1 MAVPDPLGLRDPVGL
16 EAGFVRDEVARFL
29 AEDVGAGDVT
39 SALTVPA
46 GTRASARLV
55 ARAACV
61 VAGLEVAREV
71 FRQLDGTVVFR
82 PLVRDGDRVEA
93 GTGLAGLEGA
103 AAPILTGER
112 TALNIMQRLSGI
124 ATITRRYAD
133 AVAGTGASVSDT
145 RKTTPGL
152 RLFEKYAVRIGGGR
166 NHRIGLFDAA
176 LIKDNHLVAA
186 GGVAPALAAAQ
197 ARAAAVPVQLEVDS
211 LDQLTLALQLG
222 IQAVL
227 LDNMT
232 PDEVAEAIRLVR
244 QSPRGASCWI
254 EASGGITLANVRAY
268 AEAGVD
274 TISVGALTHSAPSVD
289 LALDFEHLG
298 Q

>member
-1 MAVPDPLGLRDPVGL
+1 M
-16 EAGFVRDEVARFL
+16 
-29 AEDVGAGDVT
+29 
-39 SALTVPA
+39 
-46 GTRASARLV
+46 
-55 ARAACV
+55 
-61 VAGLEVAREV
+61 
-71 FRQLDGTVVFR
+71 
-82 PLVRDGDRVEA
+82 
-93 GTGLAGLEGA
+93 
-103 AAPILTGER
+103 
-112 TALNIMQRLSGI
+112 
-124 ATITRRYAD
+124 
-133 AVAGTGASVSDT
+133 
-145 RKTTPGL
+145 
-152 RLFEKYAVRIGGGR
+152 
-166 NHRIGLFDAA
+166 
-176 LIKDNHLVAA
+176 
-186 GGVAPALAAAQ
+186 APALAAAQ

>member
-1 MAVPDPLGLRDPVGL
+1 MAAPDPLGSRGSFGL
-16 EAGFVRDEVARFL
+16 DAGFVRDEVARFL

-39 SALTVPA
+39 SAITVPP

-71 FRQLDGTVVFR
+71 FRQLDATVVFR
-82 PLVRDGDRVEA
+82 PVVREGDQVKA
-93 GTGLAGLEGA
+93 GTGLARLEGA

-197 ARAAAVPVQLEVDS
+197 ARAAGVPVQLEVDS

-222 IQAVL
+222 VQAVL

-232 PDEVAEAIRLVR
+232 PDQVAGAVRLVR
-244 QSPRGASCWI
+244 QSPRGATCWI

-298 Q
+298 R